1 MDSSVGASETF
12 QTPPLHPHL
21 PSEERERRI
30 GLRERERWI
39 GSRERETDR
48 VERER
53 DG

>member
-30 GLRERERWI
+30 GLREREM
-39 GSRERETDR
+39 DR
-48 VERER
+48 VEREWQR
-53 DG
+53 ERYPV